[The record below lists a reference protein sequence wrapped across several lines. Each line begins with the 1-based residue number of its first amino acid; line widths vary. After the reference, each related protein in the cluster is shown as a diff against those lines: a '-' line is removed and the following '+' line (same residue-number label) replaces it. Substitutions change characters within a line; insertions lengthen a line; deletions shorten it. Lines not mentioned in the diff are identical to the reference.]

1 MMIRNATAGD
11 IPALIELGTRMY
23 LESCYSENS
32 PFDADKCAELAESLI
47 YSAAG
52 CVLVAEK
59 SGQVIGWLGGGI
71 AEQFFSRQ
79 LMAFEYGLFVAPE
92 HRGGSA
98 GPRLARAFIE
108 WSKEH
113 GAAVINMGI
122 TTGVHAERTGQL
134 YSRLGLQ
141 RTGLLYSME
150 V

>member
-59 SGQVIGWLGGGI
+59 NGRVIGWLGGGI
-71 AEQFFSRQ
+71 AEQFFPAS
-79 LMAFEYGLFVAPE
+79 
-92 HRGGSA
+92 
-98 GPRLARAFIE
+98 
-108 WSKEH
+108 
-113 GAAVINMGI
+113 
-122 TTGVHAERTGQL
+122 
-134 YSRLGLQ
+134 
-141 RTGLLYSME
+141 
-150 V
+150 

>member
-11 IPALIELGTRMY
+11 IPALIELGTLMY
-23 LESCYSENS
+23 LESRYSEYS
-32 PFDADKCAELAESLI
+32 PFDADKCAELAQNLI
-47 YSAAG
+47 YSPSG

-59 SGQVIGWLGGGI
+59 DGRVIGWLGGGI

-98 GPRLARAFIE
+98 GPRLARAFID

-141 RTGLLYSME
+141 QTGLLYSME

>member
-23 LESCYSENS
+23 LESRYSQNS
-32 PFDADKCAELAESLI
+32 PFDADKCAELAQSLI
-47 YSAAG
+47 YSSSG

-59 SGQVIGWLGGGI
+59 DGHVIGWLGGGI

-98 GPRLARAFIE
+98 GPRLACAFID

-141 RTGLLYSME
+141 QTGLLYSME

>member
-11 IPALIELGTRMY
+11 IPVLIELGTRMY
-23 LESCYSENS
+23 LESRYSQNS
-32 PFDADKCAELAESLI
+32 PFDADKCAELAQSLI
-47 YSAAG
+47 YSPSG

-59 SGQVIGWLGGGI
+59 DGHVIGWLGGGI

-98 GPRLARAFIE
+98 GPRLARAFID

-122 TTGVHAERTGQL
+122 TTGVHAERTGHL

-141 RTGLLYSME
+141 QTGLLYSME